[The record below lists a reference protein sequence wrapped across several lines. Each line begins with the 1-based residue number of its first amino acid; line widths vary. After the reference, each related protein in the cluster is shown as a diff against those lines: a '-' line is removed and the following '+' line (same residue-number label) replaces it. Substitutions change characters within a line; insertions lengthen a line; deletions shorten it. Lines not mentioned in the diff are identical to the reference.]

1 MATFIIEVNRMK
13 IKTGLGLSVLAIL
26 LSMTV
31 SCQQQ
36 QKKEEKKL
44 DLKDA
49 DNQAAYI
56 IGLKMGQTTKSNLK
70 SMGEIKLDIPVD
82 IVNKGFADAMAGNSQ
97 LTDKEVA
104 DGVKAFEARIRS
116 KLAEKQKI
124 EAAANLEKSKAYLA
138 ENAKKEGVVTT
149 KSGLQ
154 YKILRPGT
162 GPSPSAKD
170 NVKVHYKG
178 TLIDGKKFDSSY
190 DRKQPATFP
199 VGGVIPGWT
208 EALLKMK
215 KGAKWQL
222 TIPSDLAYGEKGRP
236 GIPANSVLLF
246 DVELLDINP
255 AVEKPKKQ
263 EDPKPE
269 HPVK

>member
-1 MATFIIEVNRMK
+1 MK
-13 IKTGLGLSVLAIL
+13 IKTSLGYSIL
-26 LSMTV
+26 VALMTLMV
-31 SCQQQ
+31 SCQQD
-36 QKKEEKKL
+36 KKAVEKKV
-44 DLKDA
+44 DLKNP

-56 IGLKMGQTTKSNLK
+56 VGLKMGQTTKTNLK
-70 SMGEIKLDIPVD
+70 SMDKIKLNIPTK
-82 IVNKGFADAMAGNSQ
+82 IVNKGFEDALAGKS
-97 LTDKEVA
+97 LLSDKEVA

-124 EAAANLEKSKAYLA
+124 EAAANLEKGKTYLA
-138 ENAKKEGVVTT
+138 ENGKKEGVTTT
-149 KSGLQ
+149 KTGLQ

-162 GPSPSAKD
+162 GPLPTAKD

-255 AVEKPKKQ
+255 AVEAPKKQ
-263 EDPKPE
+263 QDPKPKD
-269 HPVK
+269 PVK